1 MAADCLFCKIA
12 AGAIPSAQLYDDASA
27 FAFLDITPLAPGH
40 ALVIPKKH
48 AVTFEDL
55 SSGDAAALFAAVH
68 RVGAALAAATG
79 TKGSTIA
86 INNGKEAGQEVPHV
100 HVHVVPRQ
108 AGDGHGPIHGL
119 FGGGKPADKAALQA
133 LAEKVR
139 KSLTAKARA

>member
-1 MAADCLFCKIA
+1 MDANCLFCKIA
-12 AGAIPSAQLYDDASA
+12 SGAIPSAKLYDDASA

-40 ALVIPKKH
+40 ALVIPKRH

-55 SSGDAAALFAAVH
+55 PSADAAALFAAVH
-68 RVGAALAAATG
+68 RVSGALAGATG

-86 INNGKEAGQEVPHV
+86 INNGKDAGQEVPHV
-100 HVHVVPRQ
+100 HVHVVPRK
-108 AGDGHGPIHGL
+108 AGDGHGPIHAL

-139 KSLTAKARA
+139 HGLGAKARA